1 MKLAKV
7 KVEYTGGTTIT
18 ERVMLNPDTG
28 HVQLPPRLHSLMNAM
43 DGTEC
48 SPSFTLE
55 YKGVVV
61 PVERESDNSFKVTIS
76 PEADS
81 GARQL
86 LQAIASPTKEQRLQN
101 GRFAHTLSAA
111 SIGGA
116 VGYAHSTSGWDTQ
129 TLLGTLALGGLGV
142 VLWYAGLYIM
152 KGE

>member
-7 KVEYTGGTTIT
+7 RVEYTGGTMIT
-18 ERVMLNPDTG
+18 ERVMLDPETG
-28 HVQLPPRLHSLMNAM
+28 RVQLPPRLHSLMNAM
-43 DGTEC
+43 DETEC
-48 SPSFTLE
+48 SPFFTLE

-61 PVERESDNSFKVTIS
+61 PAEREAGNAFKVTIS
-76 PEADS
+76 PEVDP
-81 GARQL
+81 GARQF

-101 GRFAHTLSAA
+101 GRYAHTLSAA

-116 VGYAHSTSGWDTQ
+116 VGYAHSASGWNPQ